1 MSSSANAISTQ
12 KREEPHQEIHRCK
25 ERESGQVAWDLW
37 GTYLSDRQWGTVRE
51 DYSADGNAWESFPFD
66 QSHLRTY
73 RWGEDGLIGL
83 SDVQGLLCFAP
94 ALWNGRDPIL
104 KERLL
109 GLGNPEG
116 NHGEDIK
123 DTMYHLAG
131 TPTCSY
137 AKALYRYP
145 QTEFPYQHL
154 RDENRR
160 RSRNEKEYEL
170 VDTGIFS
177 DNRFFDMEVEYAKAD
192 AEDLFI
198 RLTITN
204 QSDSSSEL
212 HLLPSLWYRNTWSW
226 GDRQASRPNL
236 YLQ

>member
-12 KREEPHQEIHRCK
+12 KREEPPHEIHRCK

-73 RWGEDGLIGL
+73 RWGEDGLLGL
-83 SDVQGLLCFAP
+83 SDMQGILCFSP
-94 ALWNGRDPIL
+94 VLWNGKDSIL
-104 KERLL
+104 KERLF

-131 TPTCSY
+131 TPKLFIATPKTRFLINSY
-137 AKALYRYP
+137 AMRTIAG
-145 QTEFPYQHL
+145 QG
-154 RDENRR
+154 
-160 RSRNEKEYEL
+160 RS
-170 VDTGIFS
+170 
-177 DNRFFDMEVEYAKAD
+177 M
-192 AEDLFI
+192 
-198 RLTITN
+198 
-204 QSDSSSEL
+204 
-212 HLLPSLWYRNTWSW
+212 
-226 GDRQASRPNL
+226 NL
-236 YLQ
+236 N

>member
-1 MSSSANAISTQ
+1 
-12 KREEPHQEIHRCK
+12 
-25 ERESGQVAWDLW
+25 
-37 GTYLSDRQWGTVRE
+37 
-51 DYSADGNAWESFPFD
+51 
-66 QSHLRTY
+66 
-73 RWGEDGLIGL
+73 
-83 SDVQGLLCFAP
+83 
-94 ALWNGRDPIL
+94 
-104 KERLL
+104 
-109 GLGNPEG
+109 
-116 NHGEDIK
+116 
-123 DTMYHLAG
+123 MYHLAG

-154 RDENRR
+154 RDENKR
-160 RSRNEKEYEL
+160 RSRDEKEYEL
-170 VDTGIFS
+170 VDTGIFL

-204 QSDSSSEL
+204 QSDASSEL

-236 YLQ
+236 YLQGNSLISEAIDGLGSYELNCSEQARGFSQRMKLIRKLSGANPLFSPMSKMHFIAI

>member
-1 MSSSANAISTQ
+1 MTSSVNTSSTQ
-12 KREEPHQEIHRCK
+12 GPNKPQEILRCE

-73 RWGEDGLIGL
+73 RWGEDGLLGL
-83 SDVQGLLCFAP
+83 SDMRGILCFAP
-94 ALWNGRDPIL
+94 VLWNGRDSIL
-104 KERLL
+104 KERLF

-145 QTEFPYQHL
+145 QNPFPYQLL
-154 RDENRR
+154 RDENQR
-160 RSRNEKEYEL
+160 RSRQELEFEL
-170 VDTGIFS
+170 VDTGIFA
-177 DNRFFDMEVEYAKAD
+177 DNRFFDMEVEYAKEG
-192 AEDLFI
+192 AEDLLI
-198 RLTITN
+198 RFTITN
-204 QSDSSSEL
+204 HGDEPADL
-212 HLLPSLWYRNTWSW
+212 HLLPTLWYRNT
-226 GDRQASRPNL
+226 
-236 YLQ
+236 